1 MSFEIGFLI
10 VCLSI
15 LAIFIIALIIST
27 VIMGSRVLLRM
38 QHMFNSL
45 KFDKQVDEWISTLIA
60 KVEAGLLV
68 ATYNDKT
75 IKFYTQ
81 DNFNKLGTLGRWDER
96 DIHDAEIWVGNK
108 FTQYGYITK
117 YHSISRHDLQG
128 KCGSY
133 RTFRK
138 LLAFEDAV
146 SGRVKP
152 EPVKKPEPAK
162 LSKDPVELE

>member
-81 DNFNKLGTLGRWDER
+81 ENFDKLGTLGRWDER
-96 DIHDAEIWVGNK
+96 DIHDADFFLISHFIN
-108 FTQYGYITK
+108 
-117 YHSISRHDLQG
+117 SILLQ
-128 KCGSY
+128 SN
-133 RTFRK
+133 TFNH
-138 LLAFEDAV
+138 
-146 SGRVKP
+146 
-152 EPVKKPEPAK
+152 
-162 LSKDPVELE
+162 